1 MEDRELLQQILQ
13 GQATLQESVKSLT
26 GTIME
31 IREESRSMRQQLSE
45 YSMDL
50 TMARAEIR
58 HLKEDQDKQE
68 RANHDGHGLITGMI
82 KEQVEIAWA
91 ERHRCK
97 EERAAEKKEFAD
109 DIMRQ
114 VNSHIYKVKART
126 ALATLVYALSIIA
139 FFIKEWFFK

>member
-26 GTIME
+26 ATIME
-31 IREESRSMRQQLSE
+31 IREESRTMRQQLSD
-45 YSMDL
+45 YNMDL
-50 TMARAEIR
+50 TAATAEIR

-82 KEQVEIAWA
+82 KEQVEIVWA
-91 ERHRCK
+91 ERRRCK
-97 EERAAEKKEFAD
+97 EERAEDKKAFAD

-114 VNSHIYKVKART
+114 VNLQIEKVKART
-126 ALATLVYALSIIA
+126 ALAILVYALSVIA
-139 FFIKEWFFK
+139 FFVKGVFFK